1 MVFSDVWF
9 LYGFLSDVSPKI
21 ENGIMFWHRAIA
33 QSSKMNVYSK
43 APKMLSLFDQ
53 IFFSFISCDMILWEI
68 IVEVTCEKKSEKES

>member
-33 QSSKMNVYSK
+33 QSK

-68 IVEVTCEKKSEKES
+68 IVEVTCEKKSEKEES